1 MAKILR
7 GLRGATTATANTR
20 EAILEAA
27 DELLRAL
34 RDANDFAPEDVES
47 AIFTSS
53 PDLTAEYPA
62 RAARRLGWRDGP
74 GTVGFRDRRGGH
86 LGRAMYSPG
95 SETGRR
101 LLTRGREPV
110 GAAWW
115 GERIAAAAGRRSGL
129 TATAYRV
136 VHAEG
141 DGLPSLVVDRYG
153 PYVVAQLLSAG
164 IERRRDDVVA
174 GIRAAL
180 TPAGILLRNDVA
192 IRRHEGLPLEVT
204 LASGEVPE
212 VVEVIEDGVR
222 YRAAPWTGQKTGAFL
237 DQREN
242 RGLVAAH
249 SGSGP
254 ALDLFTY
261 HGSFAPHLARRA
273 ATVTAVDSSAEALAR
288 GANNAA
294 LNGLTNITW
303 REANALDLLRALDR
317 RGGSVRTTVVEPP
330 PLPLPNENPAP
341 PLARVKDSNL
351 RAMRLLAPGG
361 VLFTCSCSYHVGRAV
376 FGDMLVDAAR
386 DAGRRL
392 EVVALPGAG
401 RDHPE
406 ILNVPE
412 TGYLKGA
419 LLRAVD

>member
-34 RDANDFAPEDVES
+34 RDANDFQPEDVES

-62 RAARRLGWRDGP
+62 RAARRLGWLDVPLLGAAEVAVPDGLP
-74 GTVGFRDRRGGH
+74 RCIRV
-86 LGRAMYSPG
+86 
-95 SETGRR
+95 
-101 LLTRGREPV
+101 LLRTRGRESID
-110 GAAWW
+110 AAWW
-115 GERIAAAAGRRSGL
+115 GERIAARAARRAGIA
-129 TATAYRV
+129 TTAYRV

-174 GIRAAL
+174 AIRAAL
-180 TPAGILLRNDVA
+180 APAGVLLRNDVA

-212 VVEVIEDGVR
+212 VVEVMEDGVR
-222 YRAAPWTGQKTGAFL
+222 YLAAPWTGPKTGAFL

-242 RGLVAAH
+242 RRLVAAH
-249 SGSGP
+249 AGAGS

-261 HGSFAPHLARRA
+261 HRSFPLHLARRA
-273 ATVTAVDSSAEALAR
+273 ATVTPVASSGGALAR
-288 GANNAA
+288 GADNAA
-294 LNGLTNITW
+294 PNGLTNIT
-303 REANALDLLRALDR
+303 R
-317 RGGSVRTTVVEPP
+317 
-330 PLPLPNENPAP
+330 
-341 PLARVKDSNL
+341 
-351 RAMRLLAPGG
+351 
-361 VLFTCSCSYHVGRAV
+361 
-376 FGDMLVDAAR
+376 
-386 DAGRRL
+386 
-392 EVVALPGAG
+392 
-401 RDHPE
+401 
-406 ILNVPE
+406 
-412 TGYLKGA
+412 
-419 LLRAVD
+419 